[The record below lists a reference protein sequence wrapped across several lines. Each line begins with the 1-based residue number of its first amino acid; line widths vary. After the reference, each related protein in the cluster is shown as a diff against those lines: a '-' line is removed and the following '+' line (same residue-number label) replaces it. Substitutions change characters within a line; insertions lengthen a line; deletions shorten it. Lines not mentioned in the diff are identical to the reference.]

1 MKKYAFH
8 FLFWSAYLAEDT
20 LLAYLWDSA
29 KYANLPMG
37 EKIILSLEVCASL
50 LPPKIL
56 FTYLLLYVILPRVLQ
71 QKSRSLINIFY
82 LVLAIVVTIL
92 LLRVIDIYFIFPFI
106 YKDTM
111 KPPAFFNPF
120 GLLFDFIDLGFVS
133 GMAIAIKQLRLQFQ
147 GREREK
153 MLMKEKLEA
162 ELKFLKNQTNPHF
175 LFNTLN
181 NIYALARKRSDHT
194 ADAVMKLSKILRFM
208 LYESGRKFISIEE
221 EVKLI
226 DDYIDLEKI
235 RYNENLVVTFEKDI
249 DNEEQ
254 EVSPL
259 LLLPFVENAFKHGV
273 SESYYDSKVNMHLQL
288 KNGHLFFE
296 IENSKEDEQQKQ
308 GPENKIGLHNIKRQL
323 ELMYNDYS
331 LDVNNLPGKFKVTLN
346 INLNKHGEI

>member
-1 MKKYAFH
+1 MH
-8 FLFWSAYLAEDT
+8 VLFWSAYLAEDT
-20 LLAYLWDSA
+20 LLAYFWDGARYVSLT
-29 KYANLPMG
+29 NF
-37 EKIILSLEVCASL
+37 EKILLSLKICAAL
-50 LPPKIL
+50 MPPKML
-56 FTYLLLYVILPRVLQ
+56 FTYLLLYIILDRVLQ
-71 QKSRSLINIFY
+71 QKSRSVINIFY
-82 LVLAIVVTIL
+82 LLLAIAATIF

-106 YKDTM
+106 YQGLE
-111 KPPAFFNPF
+111 KPPAFFSPF

-133 GMAIAIKQLRLQFQ
+133 GMAITIRQLRLQFA
-147 GREREK
+147 GLEREK
-153 MLMKEKLEA
+153 MLLKEKLEA

-221 EVKLI
+221 EIRLI

-235 RYNENLVVTFEKDI
+235 RYNENLQVFFEKNI

-273 SESYYDSKVNMHLQL
+273 NPDKPSAIEIRISIEGNDLSLFVSNKKVNLNPDTEGIGVQNSKTRLQL
-288 KNGHLFFE
+288 LYAGKHKLS
-296 IENSKEDEQQKQ
+296 IKDEAD
-308 GPENKIGLHNIKRQL
+308 NYIVDLLMTL
-323 ELMYNDYS
+323 E
-331 LDVNNLPGKFKVTLN
+331 
-346 INLNKHGEI
+346 